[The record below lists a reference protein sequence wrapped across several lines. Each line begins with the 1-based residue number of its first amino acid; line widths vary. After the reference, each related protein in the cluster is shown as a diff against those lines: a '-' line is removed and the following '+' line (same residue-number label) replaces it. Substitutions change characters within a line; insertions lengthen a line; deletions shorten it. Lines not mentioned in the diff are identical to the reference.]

1 MWKIPDRIYNI
12 SEEELPR
19 PRLRVEDLPKIR
31 ERYHVGQRITCR
43 LPRYTAY
50 PTANHSE
57 PVRVTIVGIY
67 EYFMVI
73 RRQKGYRESITWVD
87 SLELVQ

>member
-1 MWKIPDRIYNI
+1 MREIPDRIYNI

-31 ERYHVGQRITCR
+31 ERYHVGQRIICR
-43 LPRYTAY
+43 LPHYTAY

-57 PVRVTIVGIY
+57 AIPVTIVGIY
-67 EYFMVI
+67 GFFMVI
-73 RRQKGYRESITWVD
+73 QRKKGYLESITWVD
-87 SLELVQ
+87 SLEMVQ